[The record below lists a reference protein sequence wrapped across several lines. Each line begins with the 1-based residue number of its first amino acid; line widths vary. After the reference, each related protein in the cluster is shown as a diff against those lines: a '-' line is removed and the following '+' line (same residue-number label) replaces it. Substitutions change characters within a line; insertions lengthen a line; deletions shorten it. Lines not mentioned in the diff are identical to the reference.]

1 MSCGCASNF
10 DGDMTSDNELGG
22 FDNFDGDM
30 ASDNELGGFDN
41 GLSFDGELDEFDNF
55 LTKKM
60 RARNKR
66 KKELKT
72 EGLTRQEAKQ
82 KALEEIPRDS
92 LKQVIANIKNRK
104 KGDSGINLTD
114 EQKQAI
120 TDGGINAVTT
130 ALNNSGGNTTMTDGG
145 FGGEGDGMPNS
156 DDENQAGFFK
166 KNGIY
171 IGIGA
176 VVLIGGYFAWKKGL
190 FGGNKGK

>member
-10 DGDMTSDNELGG
+10 DGDMTSNDELGG

-30 ASDNELGGFDN
+30 ASNDELGGFDN

-60 RARNKR
+60 RERNKR

-120 TDGGINAVTT
+120 TDGGINAVTN
-130 ALNNSGGNTTMTDGG
+130 ALNNSGG
-145 FGGEGDGMPNS
+145 FGGEGDGGDGGGDGGDG

-166 KNGIY
+166 KNGLY

-190 FGGNKGK
+190 FGGKKG